1 MARRQSDLG
10 GSFVI
15 LDDLFYPFIRA
26 WILPVPRA
34 SVIRSIPNGDGRNAM
49 LVSNNNNNNKHRALG
64 VWTLLLTMMTN
75 RPKFGESKMGTKIAI
90 LGDIILLRERSVRR
104 HLYGY
109 ERVIERNNPTD
120 DTQHPIHSIQ
130 KASTS
135 NNNKLSFQPDRR
147 KQALERSAWL
157 KL

>member
-15 LDDLFYPFIRA
+15 LDDLFYPFIQA

-49 LVSNNNNNNKHRALG
+49 LVSNNNNNNNNKHRALG

-90 LGDIILLRERSVRR
+90 SGDIILLRERSVRR
-104 HLYGY
+104 HLMATKESSNATIQQTTHNIQYTQY
-109 ERVIERNNPTD
+109 KKPALPTIISY
-120 DTQHPIHSIQ
+120 HFSPIAVSKH
-130 KASTS
+130 
-135 NNNKLSFQPDRR
+135 
-147 KQALERSAWL
+147 
-157 KL
+157 